1 MPKVSQTHL
10 DARRQQILDAAIE
23 CFSRDGFHR
32 TTMQDIVRQSGLS
45 AGALYTYFN
54 SKEEMIEAI
63 AAGRRARERGL
74 ILAASESAEFAAIFQ
89 RLVRG
94 FSETLLDP
102 GERQGR
108 RLALQLW
115 TEALRNPRILRTV
128 RAGVD
133 PPRKMLAKIVQAA
146 CKRGELPK
154 DLDPDATARVMI
166 ALFQGFALQLA
177 WEPSAP
183 VEPYVRAVEMVFAAL
198 STKPEKAARTKALG
212 STRARPQVDL

>member
-45 AGALYTYFN
+45 AGALYTYFK

-63 AAGRRARERGL
+63 AAGRHTREQEL
-74 ILAASESAEFAAIFQ
+74 ILAAGESAEFAAIFQ

-94 FSETLLDP
+94 FSESLLDP
-102 GERQGR
+102 TERQGR

-115 TEALRNPRILRTV
+115 TEALRNPRILQIV

-133 PPRKMLAKIVQAA
+133 PPQKMLAKILQAA

-154 DLDPDATARVMI
+154 DLDPDAMARVMI

-177 WEPSAP
+177 WEPSTP
-183 VEPYVRAVEMVFAAL
+183 VAPYVRTVEMIFAAL
-198 STKPEKAARTKALG
+198 STKRAKAARAKA
-212 STRARPQVDL
+212 SVPTRAA